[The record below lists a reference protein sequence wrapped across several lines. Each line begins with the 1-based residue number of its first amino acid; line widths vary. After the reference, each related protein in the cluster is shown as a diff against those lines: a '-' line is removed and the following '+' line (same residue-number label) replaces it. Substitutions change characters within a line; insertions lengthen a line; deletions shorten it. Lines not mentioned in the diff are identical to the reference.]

1 MSGLDAT
8 QRETLGGLADALI
21 PGGEGMLS
29 ATEADVPGK
38 WVDRVLGV
46 RPDLAAEL
54 VRVLDGVA
62 GRDARDEVRRLRADD
77 ASGFGT
83 LTLVVSGGYFMH
95 PRVRK
100 SLGYEA
106 AAPKLQPAFPDESDF
121 YLADGLVEAVI
132 GRGPI
137 YRAVPDGA
145 AGREAS

>member
-1 MSGLDAT
+1 MSGLDAK

-62 GRDARDEVRRLRADD
+62 GRDAREEVRRLRADD

-145 AGREAS
+145 AGRETS